1 MEDSAELTAALDQV
15 RDRCACAH
23 AVAFTIALADIVS
36 EIGHSNDHVPA
47 LRGLLALCDEFPVP
61 HRRVLPVHVKSARA
75 MLLEIRSALLPKWL
89 RPVAPEPW
97 SGYSPWGDCWGQRER
112 ITLAMRKLNLR
123 AGARRECTLVAR
135 LTNIHLKRQDL
146 SALSIHPGPLTLRF
160 SVLVCPLV
168 LVEMHH

>member
-1 MEDSAELTAALDQV
+1 MEDSADLTAALDQV

-75 MLLEIRSALLPKWL
+75 MLLEILSALLPEWL
-89 RPVAPEPW
+89 RPFAPGLDTLLGVTAGMAPGATRKNYPGNAQFEPSRW
-97 SGYSPWGDCWGQRER
+97 SAP
-112 ITLAMRKLNLR
+112 
-123 AGARRECTLVAR
+123 
-135 LTNIHLKRQDL
+135 
-146 SALSIHPGPLTLRF
+146 
-160 SVLVCPLV
+160 
-168 LVEMHH
+168 